1 MKEEGYKEIYQRIKK
16 ENPCIFCIRSDG
28 GCQFKGNKCDST
40 SLKKYYERNQ
50 LEIESILKDIY
61 IKELDQE
68 NEQLK
73 AQIEEMKNCW
83 NCKYYNVGETI
94 CLKGKPHNSGGC
106 FKDWEL
112 TE

>member
-28 GCQFKGNKCDST
+28 GCQFKGNECDLN
-40 SLKKYYERNQ
+40 SLKKYHERNQ

-73 AQIEEMKNCW
+73 QELKNTFI
-83 NCKYYNVGETI
+83 YNKLEVRNMQNEKDSTKLGEYAR
-94 CLKGKPHNSGGC
+94 KEN
-106 FKDWEL
+106 
-112 TE
+112 